1 MSAQPLM
8 PSPQPPMTFYDR
20 ISSNNSARI
29 RIWLLHRPDVQ
40 TLIDIKYVT
49 HTEQYLVPLALNPQS
64 KIPLL
69 VFNEADSPIKSL
81 HESAV
86 ILQFL
91 DSKVLERP
99 LLLPRHPPTESSAAA
114 NYPNTRGLP
123 IHLRHFKLQ
132 NLKRQLSILN
142 SLVIGPLAMGAQSFL
157 SRFHPLAHFSILQAL
172 SSPHEKNGRKFDWGS
187 RE

>member
-1 MSAQPLM
+1 MSKGIHHVCTTSHAF
-8 PSPQPPMTFYDR
+8 SPT
-20 ISSNNSARI
+20 SNDFLWQDLVEQQCTT

-91 DSKVLERP
+91 DSKYRP
-99 LLLPRHPPTESSAAA
+99 RTASPSPQTPPYWKLKAAA
-114 NYPNTRGLP
+114 NYPNTQHWRWEHKVSLADFTLLP
-123 IHLRHFKLQ
+123 TLVFCKHFLP
-132 NLKRQLSILN
+132 LTKRMEGNSIGEVESEWVTN
-142 SLVIGPLAMGAQSFL
+142 
-157 SRFHPLAHFSILQAL
+157 
-172 SSPHEKNGRKFDWGS
+172 W
-187 RE
+187 

>member
-40 TLIDIKYVT
+40 ILIDIKYVT

-64 KIPLL
+64 KKNPLL

-91 DSKVLERP
+91 DSKYPSSNGLSFSPDTP
-99 LLLPRHPPTESSAAA
+99 LLKA
-114 NYPNTRGLP
+114 
-123 IHLRHFKLQ
+123 
-132 NLKRQLSILN
+132 
-142 SLVIGPLAMGAQSFL
+142 
-157 SRFHPLAHFSILQAL
+157 
-172 SSPHEKNGRKFDWGS
+172 
-187 RE
+187 

>member
-20 ISSNNSARI
+20 ISSNNNARQEFGSSTA
-29 RIWLLHRPDVQ
+29 PDVQ

-91 DSKVLERP
+91 DSKYRP
-99 LLLPRHPPTESSAAA
+99 RTASPSPQTPP
-114 NYPNTRGLP
+114 Y
-123 IHLRHFKLQ
+123 
-132 NLKRQLSILN
+132 
-142 SLVIGPLAMGAQSFL
+142 
-157 SRFHPLAHFSILQAL
+157 
-172 SSPHEKNGRKFDWGS
+172 
-187 RE
+187 